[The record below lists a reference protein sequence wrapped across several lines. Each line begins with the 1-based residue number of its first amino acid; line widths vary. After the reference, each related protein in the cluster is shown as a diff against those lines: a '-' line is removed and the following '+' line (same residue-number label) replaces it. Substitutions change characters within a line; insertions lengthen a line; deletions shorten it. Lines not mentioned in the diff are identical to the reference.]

1 MWGRSD
7 GAVWGGSEGAVWGRS
22 DEQQDEEYLLEAA
35 GVLRRVL
42 KTFMTVSR
50 ISVADRGK
58 ISNFSCCTT
67 ARM

>member
-1 MWGRSD
+1 MWGRKE
-7 GAVWGGSEGAVWGRS
+7 GVVWVRS
-22 DEQQDEEYLLEAA
+22 DEERDEEYLSEAA